1 MDCGA
6 RLNKILILSVIFII
20 FILGYTHD
28 WRSQDEQIYSR
39 VSQRTIT
46 PLYPYLLEED
56 GKCADGAPFLLL
68 LIPSAPQEFHTRNIL
83 RNTWA
88 NESLVNGVR
97 INRLFLLGKSESNE
111 EKVMQESNRF
121 HDILMQDFTDSYYN
135 LTIKTLMGM
144 EWVSRLCPNVK
155 YIMKIDSDMFFNP
168 WFLMEKILQPESPP
182 KKNFLTGLIVHDAL
196 PHRDKG
202 SKWYVS
208 TKTYS
213 KKFYPLYCSGTG
225 YVFSGDMAK
234 KIYLAAAGLPP
245 FPFEDVFVGMC
256 LQKLGVR
263 IFEPSEKW
271 FIGEKVP
278 YDRCKFTKL
287 ITVHRFTP
295 EELMTIWPDFL
306 AALKTCNK
314 N

>member
-1 MDCGA
+1 MREA
-6 RLNKILILSVIFII
+6 ANEWYLSLIPS
-20 FILGYTHD
+20 YDHP
-28 WRSQDEQIYSR
+28 
-39 VSQRTIT
+39 RTIT

-56 GKCADGAPFLLL
+56 SKCTGGAPFMLL
-68 LIPSAPQEFHTRNIL
+68 LIPSAPQDLHIRNVL

-88 NESLVNGVR
+88 NESLVNDVH
-97 INRLFLLGKSESNE
+97 IIRLFLLGRSNSNI
-111 EKVMQESNRF
+111 EKVIQESDLF
-121 HDILMQDFTDSYYN
+121 HDIIMQDFMDSYYN

-155 YIMKIDSDMFFNP
+155 YVMKIDSDMFFNP
-168 WFLMEKILQPESPP
+168 WFLVEEILQPQNPAP
-182 KKNFLTGLIVHDAL
+182 KNFFTGLTVHNAL

-202 SKWYVS
+202 SKWYMS
-208 TKTYS
+208 IKAYS

-225 YVFSGDMAK
+225 YIFSGDLAK
-234 KIYLAAAGLPP
+234 KIYLAAAGLQI

-256 LQKLGVR
+256 LQKLGVK

-287 ITVHRFTP
+287 VTVHHFTP
-295 EELMTIWPDFL
+295 NELSKIWPDFL
-306 AALKTCNK
+306 EAMETCNK